1 MKRAASNRTRPVS
14 GHPQRSSSVESAHNS
29 ANNHDSKRRRIL
41 AAALRLF
48 ARQPYQAVTMDRVA
62 QDAGVAKGTLY
73 LYFSSKEALY
83 LGILTDGL
91 ESIAMRYQS
100 SVDPGA
106 DVAERLR
113 RAIDV
118 SIRFYGEQRD
128 FLRLIATEEP
138 RIAAARNRLIEGWRE
153 RGYAFFS
160 ALIDEGVGQGVFA
173 PTDSR
178 MATLAILGGMRSV
191 LLYYGSD
198 RPVSALSRDFGE
210 FVLRG
215 LSAHGGIGRPMEA
228 RS

>member
-1 MKRAASNRTRPVS
+1 MPHK
-14 GHPQRSSSVESAHNS
+14 SSR
-29 ANNHDSKRRRIL
+29 NHDGKRRRIL

-62 QDAGVAKGTLY
+62 EQAGVAKGTLY

-91 ESIAMRYQS
+91 EGIAMRYQTS
-100 SVDPGA
+100 IDPGA

-113 RAIDV
+113 RAIGV
-118 SIRFYGEQRD
+118 AVQFYGEQPD

-138 RIAAARNRLIEGWRE
+138 RISAARNRLLEGWRE

-160 ALIDEGVGQGVFA
+160 SLIDEGVRQGVFA
-173 PTDSR
+173 AMDSR
-178 MATLAILGGMRSV
+178 MAALAMLGGMRSV
-191 LLYYGSD
+191 LLYYGDD
-198 RPVSALSRDFGE
+198 RPVSDLGLEFSE

-215 LSAHGGIGRPMEA
+215 LSAKADVGARMEA
-228 RS
+228 PA

>member
-1 MKRAASNRTRPVS
+1 MKRAARNRTLPKP
-14 GHPQRSSSVESAHNS
+14 GHPHGASSAEPAHNS
-29 ANNHDSKRRRIL
+29 SNGHDSKRRRIL

-100 SVDPGA
+100 SVDPDA

-118 SIRFYGEQRD
+118 SIQFYGEQRD
-128 FLRLIATEEP
+128 LLRLIATEEP
-138 RIAAARNRLIEGWRE
+138 RIAAARNRLVEGWRE

-160 ALIDEGVGQGVFA
+160 ALIDEGVGQGVFV

-178 MATLAILGGMRSV
+178 MAMLAILGGMRSV
-191 LLYYGSD
+191 LLYYGPS
-198 RPVSALSRDFGE
+198 RPVRALSRDFGE

-215 LSAHGGIGRPMEA
+215 LSAHAVPERRMEGR
-228 RS
+228 S